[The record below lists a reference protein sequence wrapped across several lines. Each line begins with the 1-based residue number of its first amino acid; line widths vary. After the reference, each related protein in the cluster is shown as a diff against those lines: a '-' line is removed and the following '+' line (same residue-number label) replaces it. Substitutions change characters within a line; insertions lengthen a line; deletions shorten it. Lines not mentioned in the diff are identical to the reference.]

1 MTEVQPIDQNQQFRL
16 RGQQTTRIETLTDAA
31 FAFAFTL
38 LVIGQGKLP
47 ANYAELM
54 LALQHIP
61 AFVASFAL
69 LGTFWYG
76 HHQWSR
82 RTGLDDGFTVI
93 LSFVLVLTILVYV
106 YPLKAVFS
114 SMFHWFSGGALPAG
128 IQLYSLSDLSGLFM
142 VYGIGFALMC
152 LCMIL
157 LQWHALR
164 STYELPLNLLEK
176 TVLRTEMAAWVLL
189 GSVGL
194 ISTLV
199 AALAPGKWVVLA
211 GFVYGSLS
219 VLMPLF
225 GRYARGKHRKAATQL
240 EISTAGDQHGPTP

>member
-1 MTEVQPIDQNQQFRL
+1 MTDHQPIDHTQKFRL

-47 ANYAELM
+47 ANYAELV

-82 RTGLDDGFTVI
+82 RTGLDDGFTVF

-114 SMFHWFSGGALPAG
+114 SMFHWFSGGVLPAG
-128 IQLYSLSDLSGLFM
+128 IQLQSINELSGLFM
-142 VYGIGFALMC
+142 VYGVGFALMC
-152 LCMIL
+152 LCLIF

-164 STYELPLNLLEK
+164 STFELPLNLLEQ
-176 TVLRTEMAAWVLL
+176 TILRTEMQAWALL
-189 GSVGL
+189 GTVGL

-225 GRYARGKHRKAATQL
+225 GHFARAKHRRVAAL
-240 EISTAGDQHGPTP
+240 LAAPDAP